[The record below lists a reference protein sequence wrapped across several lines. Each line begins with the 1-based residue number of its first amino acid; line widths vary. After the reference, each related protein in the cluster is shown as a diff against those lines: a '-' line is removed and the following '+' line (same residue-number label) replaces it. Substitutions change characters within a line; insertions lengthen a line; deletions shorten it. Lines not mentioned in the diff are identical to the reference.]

1 MTPAELKICLL
12 RYRREDGWA
21 VLPDGMPDGIAIRP
35 QGRRWT
41 LEACAALLFGD
52 ANFLTKSEIRF
63 IEVKQ
68 KGQPVPLKQSLVHS
82 ILRGLGFEMV
92 IERRVTSKAKAMP
105 ARVGTAS

>member
-21 VLPDGMPDGIAIRP
+21 VLPDGIAIRP